1 MTSLILILSFV
12 FGAIIGSFL
21 NVVIYRMNTGRSW
34 GGRSHCMRCNKQ
46 LAWYELIPIVSWLA
60 LRGRCRSC
68 TASISPQYIIVETI
82 MGVVTLLTVLTFLPL
97 ATMSIGSFLS
107 LSLIYLLFFSVLAV
121 IAFYDI
127 RHKVIPHVPLILLVV
142 VAVWIKCLGPSIFPL
157 QLPAFASFVPILF
170 AVPFWLLSRFS
181 RETLFG
187 MGDVKLIAI
196 LAFFLGLWNG
206 FLMIVLAFVIGAVY
220 GIGLVL
226 LKKADKKTQV
236 PFAPFLILSTILI
249 FFGFISFPMIF
260 SLFSV
265 Y

>member
-1 MTSLILILSFV
+1 MTTLILILSFV

-21 NVVIYRMNTGRSW
+21 NVVIYRMHTGRSW

-46 LAWYELIPIVSWLA
+46 LTWYELIPVFSWLA

-68 TASISPQYIIVETI
+68 TAPISPQYIVVEAI
-82 MGVVTLLTVLTFLPL
+82 MGIVALLIALTFLPL
-97 ATMSIGSFLS
+97 AIMSVGSFLS
-107 LSLIYLLFFSVLAV
+107 LSLIYLFFFSILAV

-127 RHKVIPHVPLILLVV
+127 RHKVIPHVPMILLVV
-142 VAVWIKCLGPSIFPL
+142 VVVWIKCLGPSIFPL
-157 QLPAFASFVPILF
+157 QLPPLTSFIPILF
-170 AVPFWLLSRFS
+170 AIPFWFLSRFS

-187 MGDVKLIAI
+187 MGDVKLIAV

-206 FLMIVLAFVIGAVY
+206 FLMIVLGFVIGAVY
-220 GIGLVL
+220 GIGLLL
-226 LKKADKKTQV
+226 LKKANKKTQV
-236 PFAPFLILSTILI
+236 PFAPFLILSTVLI